1 MIKTFITIGSVVVL
15 TGCGTQLTD
24 AQVQAMAQPTVTL
37 ECETG
42 CTATYTDPRDRINL
56 PTNGYDVAN
65 TAIGATAN
73 VLTTVAPWATVGAVA
88 TKGIA
93 NAVGDNN
100 SDNSV
105 DSSDNSV
112 DSSDNSVDSSD
123 NSIDRSDN
131 SVSDS
136 SDNSIDRSDN
146 SVDKSDNSIDRSDN
160 SVDSS
165 DNRTYDSTSDP
176 VVVNPEVI
184 TTPTPEIVN
193 PEVVRPEV
201 VEPSSNP

>member
-1 MIKTFITIGSVVVL
+1 MFKTYAAL
-15 TGCGTQLTD
+15 TLTALFLVGCGSTQLTD

-37 ECETG
+37 DCETG

-88 TKGIA
+88 TKGIV

-105 DSSDNSV
+105 DSSDNST
-112 DSSDNSVDSSD
+112 DS
-123 NSIDRSDN
+123 SDN

-136 SDNSIDRSDN
+136 SDNSVSDSSDN
-146 SVDKSDNSIDRSDN
+146 STDSSDNST
-160 SVDSS
+160 DSS
-165 DNRTYDSTSDP
+165 DNRTYDRTADP
-176 VVVNPEVI
+176 VVVNPEVV
-184 TTPTPEIVN
+184 TTPG

-201 VEPSSNP
+201 VNPEVVQPDQTTNP